1 LFLKEYDDECP
12 NGPHHRAELEEGIRE
27 YNGSEA
33 VRSLI
38 DVRPSGANTHHW
50 QRLAGAVII
59 MICASEDQKSEWAV
73 ESHAWKCNLP
83 LRY

>member
-12 NGPHHRAELEEGIRE
+12 NGPHHRAELEKAFRE

-38 DVRPSGANTHHW
+38 DVRPSGAKYTS
-50 QRLAGAVII
+50 LAKTGRR
-59 MICASEDQKSEWAV
+59 CHPS
-73 ESHAWKCNLP
+73 
-83 LRY
+83 